1 MVPVDYTG
9 DCPDQA
15 AQEKLFRLGLAA
27 SGFLFLGFGGGY
39 RGLGATFCGSGLGR
53 LFCHF
58 FGIND
63 YGGGGILLY

>member
-9 DCPDQA
+9 DCPDRA
-15 AQEKLFRLGLAA
+15 AREKLFRLRLAA
-27 SGFLFLGFGGGY
+27 SGFLFLGFD
-39 RGLGATFCGSGLGR
+39 RGLAPALCGSGFSR
-53 LFCHF
+53 LFSRF